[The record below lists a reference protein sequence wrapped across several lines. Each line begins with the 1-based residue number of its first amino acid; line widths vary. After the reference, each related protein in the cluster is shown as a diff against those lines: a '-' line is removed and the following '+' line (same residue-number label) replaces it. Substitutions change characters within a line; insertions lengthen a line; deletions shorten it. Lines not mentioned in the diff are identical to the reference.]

1 MWRALCIF
9 YSAGYFNTGN
19 TGDVHS
25 PNCFSWKGNI
35 EWKDTLLTRICAWN
49 RNGSQSGSLSKIWEN
64 SSRSVRVIT
73 VSEKNIFQAFYAIT
87 DFEGTGSL
95 RKIFSNHFVLLFLP
109 REIFSESL
117 YRYLPERTYCPSVGI
132 IIYSKRNISR
142 ASVLLLFRRKIS
154 SECANYYFFKIIRSI
169 VASAARKGSPK
180 LSRRNRFANSR
191 LQYTISRCTLK
202 LGSFRKRP
210 SSSRKNS
217 APSDRLEELIVL
229 NSSSYF
235 IE

>member
-1 MWRALCIF
+1 ME
-9 YSAGYFNTGN
+9 N

-25 PNCFSWKGNI
+25 PNCSTWKGNI

-49 RNGSQSGSLSKIWEN
+49 RNGSQSEPGSLSKIWGN
-64 SSRSVRVIT
+64 SFRSVCVIT
-73 VSEKNIFQAFYAIT
+73 VPKKNIFQAFYAIT
-87 DFEGTGSL
+87 DFEGTGSP
-95 RKIFSNHFVLLFLP
+95 RKIFSKHFVLLFLLG
-109 REIFSESL
+109 EIFSESL
-117 YRYLPERTYCPSVGI
+117 YRCVSERICCPSVGI
-132 IIYSKRNISR
+132 IIYSKKNISR
-142 ASVLLLFRRKIS
+142 ASVLLLFRSKIS

-210 SSSRKNS
+210 SSSSRKNS